1 MEQQS
6 LFKYFIL
13 TKITIFA
20 IQFITQFL
28 IGHVQVVIHPCTNV
42 IIIIIITGI
51 ILLFIMIF
59 SFIWKIQIVFFGM
72 KDYDVTIDLDI
83 LIQKMFLK
91 NKL

>member
-20 IQFITQFL
+20 IQFKTQFL

-42 IIIIIITGI
+42 IMYYYYYWYNIIIYHD
-51 ILLFIMIF
+51 
-59 SFIWKIQIVFFGM
+59 IQF
-72 KDYDVTIDLDI
+72 Y
-83 LIQKMFLK
+83 LK
-91 NKL
+91 NTNSFFRNEGL